1 MSCWH
6 LCFLKMRYLYHYTT
20 LEAVFII
27 MKLQRYLMFYKYQV
41 EYLPS
46 TSVCF
51 SFIHPYSSHNFV
63 LKLILGKKKMSKNA
77 YQVTNSN
84 TKKNSQII
92 FILSLSIPVLYLSM
106 IKAMT
111 SDVNW
116 ISLVPCLMQNNK
128 IWKRG

>member
-1 MSCWH
+1 
-6 LCFLKMRYLYHYTT
+6 
-20 LEAVFII
+20 
-27 MKLQRYLMFYKYQV
+27 
-41 EYLPS
+41 
-46 TSVCF
+46 
-51 SFIHPYSSHNFV
+51 
-63 LKLILGKKKMSKNA
+63 MSKNA